1 MGSGGATV
9 IVCAGGSGERLGIE
23 GGKQLALVAGRPVL
37 AWTLEALASSPEID
51 HIVLVCPGD
60 RTEEY
65 RSAAVDPLCLHIPV
79 TFAASGSSR
88 QASVASGLA
97 VAPDDAHIIL
107 VHDGARPL
115 VTPAIVSATIR
126 ALDEDPAA
134 DGAVIG
140 QPAID
145 TLKIADGGVV
155 EQTPDRSRY
164 WAAQTPQTFRADALR
179 AAYARARAEGFVG
192 TDDSALVEHNGGRVL
207 LVEGPRDNIKVTVAE
222 DVALVEATLAFRA
235 SEGAAS

>member
-1 MGSGGATV
+1 MGTGGATV

-23 GGKQLALVAGRPVL
+23 GGKQLAPVAGRPVL
-37 AWTLEALASSPEID
+37 AWTLEALAASPEID
-51 HIVLVCPGD
+51 HIVLVCPGSRVD
-60 RTEEY
+60 EY
-65 RSAAVDPLCLHIPV
+65 RSAAVDVLDLDIPL
-79 TFAASGSSR
+79 TFAPSGASR

-97 VAPDDAHIIL
+97 AAPADANIIL

-115 VTPAIVSATIR
+115 VTPAIVAATIG
-126 ALDEDPAA
+126 ALEEDPSA

-145 TLKIADGGVV
+145 TLKIADGSVIV
-155 EQTPDRSRY
+155 RTPDRSKY
-164 WAAQTPQTFRADALR
+164 WAAQTPQTFRAAALR
-179 AAYARARAEGFVG
+179 AAYARADEEGFVG

-222 DVALVEATLAFRA
+222 DIALVEATLAFRA
-235 SEGAAS
+235 SQGAAS